1 VRDRILGE
9 RSDVPGNWT
18 SQRSD
23 FGLGL
28 HDDGSSSGPLV
39 DDAIGGPYV
48 SRTFLFGD

>member
-9 RSDVPGNWT
+9 RFDVPGNRT

-39 DDAIGGPYV
+39 DDAIGAPYV